1 MKEQKMEDLT
11 NFSEKETANR
21 VGLMGLT
28 IITVIISL
36 AYILE
41 LVKGS
46 RSAAYVAVTVLL
58 SVAPFTAGWILFK
71 KNRESGV
78 IRHIVSYGFGIL
90 YIYVLFTA
98 NNDLV
103 FTYVVPMLIIVTLY
117 GDVAYTVKIGAAA
130 AVVNIIAVVI
140 SLVQEGAKGENLVT
154 AEIHALLMLLI
165 VAYFIWVTV
174 MTAKFGRVRLSRL
187 GVEQEKTEEILKDVL
202 QISGRMG
209 QTIASVSSEMDTLR
223 QSVDH
228 TLTSMTEVNRGTN
241 ESADAAQKQMTMT
254 QAIKSRIG
262 DVETVSAV
270 IDDNV
275 KSTSDAIEEGQ
286 NHINRMD
293 LLTTQVDKAG
303 KDVAEALRSFQETTS
318 QMNSITDM
326 ITQVATQTSLL
337 ALNASIEA
345 ARAGDAGRGFAVVAS
360 EISNLSGQ
368 TTQATNDINGLITS
382 VASQLEVMVGTIEK
396 LLKAGEE
403 ESECAQETSRSFT
416 LITRHMQEITR
427 HSADLDKI
435 VRDLAAANEEIM
447 ASVETISAMTEEV
460 TAHAN
465 ETYSSSEQNQEIVS
479 HIDDLV
485 DELNQDAE
493 ELRAHG

>member
-1 MKEQKMEDLT
+1 M
-11 NFSEKETANR
+11 
-21 VGLMGLT
+21 
-28 IITVIISL
+28 
-36 AYILE
+36 
-41 LVKGS
+41 
-46 RSAAYVAVTVLL
+46 
-58 SVAPFTAGWILFK
+58 
-71 KNRESGV
+71 
-78 IRHIVSYGFGIL
+78 
-90 YIYVLFTA
+90 
-98 NNDLV
+98 
-103 FTYVVPMLIIVTLY
+103 
-117 GDVAYTVKIGAAA
+117 
-130 AVVNIIAVVI
+130 
-140 SLVQEGAKGENLVT
+140 
-154 AEIHALLMLLI
+154 
-165 VAYFIWVTV
+165 
-174 MTAKFGRVRLSRL
+174 
-187 GVEQEKTEEILKDVL
+187 
-202 QISGRMG
+202 
-209 QTIASVSSEMDTLR
+209 
-223 QSVDH
+223 
-228 TLTSMTEVNRGTN
+228 
-241 ESADAAQKQMTMT
+241 
-254 QAIKSRIG
+254 
-262 DVETVSAV
+262 

>member
-1 MKEQKMEDLT
+1 MKGRKTKNLAE
-11 NFSEKETANR
+11 FSEKEIANWA
-21 VGLMGLT
+21 GLLGLT

-46 RSAAYVAVTVLL
+46 RSVAYVAVTVLL
-58 SVAPFTAGWILFK
+58 SVVPFSVGWIIFR
-71 KNRESGV
+71 KNRESRA
-78 IRHIVSYGFGIL
+78 IRHIVSYGFAVL
-90 YIYVLFTA
+90 YVFVLFTA

-103 FTYVVPMLIIVTLY
+103 FTYVVPMLIMVTLFE
-117 GDVAYTVKIGAAA
+117 DVAYTIKIGVGVV
-130 AVVNIIAVVI
+130 VVNVIAVAI
-140 SLVQEGAKGENLVT
+140 SLVQNGAKGENLVT
-154 AEIHALLMLLI
+154 AEIHALLII
-165 VAYFIWVTV
+165 VIVIYFIWVTIT
-174 MTAKFGRVRLSRL
+174 TAKFGKVRLSRL
-187 GVEQEKTEEILKDVL
+187 GVEQEKTEEILKSVL

-209 QTIASVSSEMDTLR
+209 ETVSSVSSEVDTLR

-228 TLTSMTEVNRGTN
+228 TLTSMTEVNKGTN
-241 ESADAAQKQMTMT
+241 ESAEAVQKQMTMT
-254 QAIKSRIG
+254 QAIKTRIG

-275 KSTSDAIEEGQ
+275 KSTSEAIEEGQ
-286 NHINRMD
+286 NNINRMD
-293 LLTTQVDKAG
+293 ILTSQVDKAG

-318 QMNSITDM
+318 QMNTITDM
-326 ITQVATQTSLL
+326 ITEVATQTSLL

-403 ESECAQETSRSFT
+403 ETECAQETSRSFAA
-416 LITRHMQEITR
+416 ITRHMQEITR
-427 HSADLDKI
+427 HSTDLDRI
-435 VRDLAAANEEIM
+435 VHDLAAANEEIM

-479 HIDDLV
+479 HIDNLV

-493 ELRAHG
+493 ELQTHG